1 VTAATSGPDGGA
13 HVRRSIILL
22 VGAAL
27 NGAFASLAMWMAGRA
42 LGLEPFEALAQLWTI
57 WGLTATGLA
66 FAFQQWEVARNV
78 GIGPGYRR
86 QVPNEV
92 KVALI
97 AIAVVVLAIT
107 VVLRVRIFGSGSWV
121 WPLAAATLPI
131 GTAITGMGYATVART
146 GRLSRLAA
154 VMALENGVRLLL
166 TGILVLAGAPALL
179 FALTIPIGFLVSLI
193 PVLTTAVVQGADD
206 DRRAVSAAQ
215 LPELAFIGFAKT
227 FLVFGGPLLLGA
239 AGGEAAVVSTLFL
252 VLIIPRVPFLLVN
265 ALVPTVIVHANEAV
279 VGGRPDRVRRW
290 VMLLAALGACSSL
303 LGGGFGYLTL
313 DPVAEV
319 LFAAG
324 GQLNRL
330 VYGLLGAA
338 VGFALVTS
346 LTNPLLIALSR
357 TRLVTVSWALVVLS
371 GVLLTLAGTIAD
383 PVSLTAWM
391 LVCAAA
397 VLLIHLG
404 AAITVNSSPRP

>member
-1 VTAATSGPDGGA
+1 MTAATSGSAGGA
-13 HVRRSIILL
+13 HVRRSSILL

-27 NGAFASLAMWMAGRA
+27 NGAFASLAMWIAGRA

-78 GIGPGYRR
+78 GIGPGHRR
-86 QVPNEV
+86 PVPGGV
-92 KVALI
+92 KVALV
-97 AIAVVVLAIT
+97 ATAVVVLALA

-131 GTAITGMGYATVART
+131 GTAITGMGYATIART
-146 GRLSRLAA
+146 GRLSRLAT
-154 VMALENGVRLLL
+154 VMAMENGVRLLL
-166 TGILVLAGAPALL
+166 TGILVLGGASAMT
-179 FALTIPIGFLVSLI
+179 FALTIPIGFLVSLF
-193 PVLTTAVVQGADD
+193 PVLTTEVVQEASHDG
-206 DRRAVSAAQ
+206 RGVSASQ

-239 AGGEAAVVSTLFL
+239 AGGQAAVVSTLFL

-290 VMLLAALGACSSL
+290 VMLLAAVGAGSSL
-303 LGGGFGYLTL
+303 LGGGLGYLAA
-313 DPVAEV
+313 DPVAAA

-324 GQLNRL
+324 GQLSRL
-330 VYGLLGAA
+330 AYGLLGAA
-338 VGFALVTS
+338 VGFALVAS

-357 TRLVTVSWALVVLS
+357 TRVVTASWGLVVLS
-371 GVLLTLAGTIAD
+371 GGLLTFTGAIAD

-397 VLLIHLG
+397 VVSIHLG
-404 AAITVNSSPRP
+404 AAVTLDSSPP